1 MPGLHGVQIIC
12 RDRGGS
18 YADGARKGAPDAIQV
33 ADRWHLLKNLS
44 DTVEKV
50 IRGHRRCLRTHT
62 EPPSALAA
70 PPNEPVAAGRR
81 ATNTRQRHA
90 AVHALRAEGLS
101 IKATARRLDMN
112 LRTARKY
119 AHAATAEAL
128 IGPNASS
135 RPSVLAPFHSYLRQ
149 RLTDGIHQTAD
160 LHAEIVARGY
170 HGSLRVLRDW
180 LTTNRTR
187 PAPATAV

>member
-1 MPGLHGVQIIC
+1 MPT
-12 RDRGGS
+12 
-18 YADGARKGAPDAIQV
+18 APAKGAPDAIQV

-81 ATNTRQRHA
+81 AANTRQRHA

-112 LRTARKY
+112 VRTARKY

-128 IGPNASS
+128 IGPNSSS
-135 RPSVLAPFHSYLRQ
+135 RPSVLAPFHSRSV
-149 RLTDGIHQTAD
+149 GK
-160 LHAEIVARGY
+160 
-170 HGSLRVLRDW
+170 RVLQVGHASISLVR
-180 LTTNRTR
+180 RACSSR
-187 PAPATAV
+187 SMA